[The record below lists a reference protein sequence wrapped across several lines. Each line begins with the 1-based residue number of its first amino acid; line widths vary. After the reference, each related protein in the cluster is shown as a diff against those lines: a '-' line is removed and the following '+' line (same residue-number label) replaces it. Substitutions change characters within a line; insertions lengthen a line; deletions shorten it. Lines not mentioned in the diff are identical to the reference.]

1 MLEAVVLPRGLGEHL
16 VERNGV
22 VGPVVG
28 WDCAPGGET
37 LMQPGP
43 WERDPG
49 VARPLGAGPWCGQ
62 DLARELLS
70 DLG

>member
-28 WDCAPGGET
+28 RDCAPE
-37 LMQPGP
+37 
-43 WERDPG
+43 
-49 VARPLGAGPWCGQ
+49 GQ
-62 DLARELLS
+62 ELARDLLS